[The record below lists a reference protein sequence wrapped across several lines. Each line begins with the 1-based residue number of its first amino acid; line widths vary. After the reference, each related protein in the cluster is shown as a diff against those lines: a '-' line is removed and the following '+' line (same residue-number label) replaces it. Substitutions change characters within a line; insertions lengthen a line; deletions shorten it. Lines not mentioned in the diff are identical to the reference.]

1 MNNASNALVIAP
13 LGITVY
19 NDFAP
24 IDYMMDPVTEDLIR
38 GSDLKEGMVVL
49 IEDHLAREDPKR
61 LSSEN
66 LYHSTAVR
74 IWETSRWC
82 MVTKL
87 QQGDVMSFIGVYGDG
102 TKMSRM
108 YSDRYCWFVKY

>member
-1 MNNASNALVIAP
+1 MTESNTLVIAP

-19 NDFAP
+19 NDFVP

-38 GSDLKEGMVVL
+38 GSELKEGMVVL
-49 IEDHLAREDPKR
+49 IEDALVREDPKK
-61 LSSEN
+61 LDEEN
-66 LYHSTAVR
+66 TSRTNVLR
-74 IWETSRWC
+74 IWDTSRWC

-87 QQGDVMSFIGVYGDG
+87 IQGDVMSFIGVYGDG

-108 YSDRYCWFVKY
+108 YSDRYCWFVKF

>member
-1 MNNASNALVIAP
+1 MTESNSLVIAP

-19 NDFAP
+19 NDFVP

-49 IEDHLAREDPKR
+49 IEDPMVRDDPSDLDKEDLRPYTIR
-61 LSSEN
+61 
-66 LYHSTAVR
+66 R
-74 IWETSRWC
+74 IHEASRWC

-87 QQGDVMSFIGVYGDG
+87 EQGQILSFIGIYGDG
-102 TKMSRM
+102 TKMHRQ
-108 YSDRYCWFVKY
+108 YSDRYCWYVKF